1 MEERPKI
8 IVLASSLALF
18 GAFFTLAITVIGLDL
33 AAEGLLTKMAFC
45 LLTLAL
51 FLAVAGSLNKDGQWT
66 WSFLIF
72 AEALC
77 AAVPLIGFAFG
88 AIDALS
94 CIFLVAIA
102 VFMIMLTASG
112 QGKRWVEAD
121 RI

>member
-8 IVLASSLALF
+8 IVLASSLALI

-45 LLTLAL
+45 LLTLSL
-51 FLAVAGSLNKDGQWT
+51 FLAVAGSLSKDGQWT

-77 AAVPLIGFAFG
+77 AAVPLLGFAFG

-94 CIFLVAIA
+94 CICLVAIA
-102 VFMIMLTASG
+102 VFIIVLTASG

>member
-1 MEERPKI
+1 MGERPKI
-8 IVLASSLALF
+8 IVLASALALF
-18 GAFFTLAITVIGLDL
+18 GAIFTLAIIVIGLDL
-33 AAEGLLTKMAFC
+33 GAEGLLTKMAFC
-45 LLTLAL
+45 LLTLTL
-51 FLAVAGSLNKDGQWT
+51 FLAVAGSLNKDGPWT

-72 AEALC
+72 VEALC
-77 AAVPLIGFAFG
+77 AAVPLLGYAFG

-94 CIFLVAIA
+94 SIFLVAIA